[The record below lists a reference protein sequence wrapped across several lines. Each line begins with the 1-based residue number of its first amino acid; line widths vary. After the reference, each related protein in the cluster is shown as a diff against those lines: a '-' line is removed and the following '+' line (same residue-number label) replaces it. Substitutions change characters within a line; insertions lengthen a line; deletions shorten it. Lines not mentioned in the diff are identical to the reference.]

1 MQKLFLLSFIVAILA
16 LPMLAA
22 RDPSPVRG
30 LRKALLW
37 WATFNTCY
45 LVAWLLLYPRLN

>member
-1 MQKLFLLSFIVAILA
+1 MQKLILLSFIISIIV
-16 LPMLAA
+16 LPMIAA

-37 WATFNTCY
+37 WATFNVCY
-45 LVAWLLLYPRLN
+45 LLAWLLLVPRLS